1 MSTATAIR
9 PGGPANHP
17 HVVRGDR
24 PAVPDQLQAL
34 WAMTVAERVEAM
46 WRGHLTLRQ
55 LCKWTSR
62 AAHEV
67 PLLGS
72 EFAWI
77 VMRMPEWAEAD
88 QPASTSAAKTGQQR
102 TDRS

>member
-1 MSTATAIR
+1 MSTATATR
-9 PGGPANHP
+9 AGGSTNHA
-17 HVVRGDR
+17 HVVRGER

-34 WAMTVAERVEAM
+34 WAMTAAERVEAM
-46 WRGHLTLRQ
+46 WHCQLTLRQ
-55 LCKWTSR
+55 LSKWTSR

-88 QPASTSAAKTGQQR
+88 KPASTSAAKTGEQR